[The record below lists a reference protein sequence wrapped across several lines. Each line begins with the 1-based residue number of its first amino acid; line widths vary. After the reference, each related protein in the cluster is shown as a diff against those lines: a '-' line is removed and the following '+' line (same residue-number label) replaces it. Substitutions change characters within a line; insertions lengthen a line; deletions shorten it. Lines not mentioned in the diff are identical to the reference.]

1 MSKSRVDEIYWIK
14 HKASWESSGLSQRSY
29 SNQEGLCNR
38 KFNYHIKR
46 LNAESSKRDFKF
58 IEAPS
63 RVLGRSPVREDVG
76 RLRMELP
83 NGVVI
88 VLELSADLPL
98 TKVLE
103 VAGAFRC

>member
-1 MSKSRVDEIYWIK
+1 MSKSRVDESYWIK
-14 HKASWESSGLSQRSY
+14 HKVAWESSGLSQRSY

-38 KFNYHIKR
+38 KFNYHVKR
-46 LNAESSKRDFKF
+46 LTAQSSKRDFKF

-63 RVLGRSPVREDVG
+63 ILVKSPVREEVG
-76 RLRMELP
+76 RLRLELP
-83 NGVVI
+83 NGVAI